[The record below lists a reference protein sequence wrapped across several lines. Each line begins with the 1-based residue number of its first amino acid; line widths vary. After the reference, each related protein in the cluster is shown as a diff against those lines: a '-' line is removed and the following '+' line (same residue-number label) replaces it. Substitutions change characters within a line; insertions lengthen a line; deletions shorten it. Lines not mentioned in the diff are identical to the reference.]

1 MAASIAR
8 GWLQCLH
15 WLTSASNIR
24 TCCSSRQR
32 RNRSQQERH
41 PTLENISPFPRIA
54 ECPYLTA
61 VAPLHFV
68 SGHNYAL
75 FLINLCKELPDIVK
89 QEIGLFQSRE
99 VSALRHLRPLYYVVC
114 LTNPAKRSD
123 SYLPRKIRVRHGSLQ
138 ASRRRHFL
146 SGEPVL
152 PIDSHGGA
160 HRTGHPIERN
170 LGQKC
175 VVVHSRKK
183 IAVVV
188 RQQLKFINH
197 PSQPPD
203 R

>member
-75 FLINLCKELPDIVK
+75 FLINLCKELPHIVK

-99 VSALRHLRPLYYVVC
+99 VSALRHLRPLYYVVSPS
-114 LTNPAKRSD
+114 NPAKRTRK
-123 SYLPRKIRVRHGSLQ
+123 YLLWKIRVRYGSLQ
-138 ASRRRHFL
+138 PWKRRHF
-146 SGEPVL
+146 SAGEPIL
-152 PIDSHGGA
+152 TIDSHGGA
-160 HRTGHPIERN
+160 HRTGRPIERDI
-170 LGQKC
+170 GQKC
-175 VVVHSRKK
+175 VSVHRCKK

-188 RQQLKFINH
+188 RKQ
-197 PSQPPD
+197 
-203 R
+203 